1 MAGIGFGTNFNND
14 NYKVVAGNGLGPVTR
29 ICTIAKGSAMT
40 QAEIDG
46 AIQALQAGVTVSST
60 FYPGATVAG
69 LDGAV
74 GDSTIHVA
82 LQGGVA
88 PEGTAGS
95 YYAGLTVAVV
105 CTFAD

>member
-1 MAGIGFGTNFNND
+1 MAGPGFGAIAGVD
-14 NYKVVAGNGLGPVTR
+14 NYKVEAGNGLGAVTR
-29 ICTIAKGSAMT
+29 FCSIAKGSAMT

-46 AIQALQAGVTVSST
+46 VISALTTGVTVSST

-69 LDGAV
+69 ISGAV
-74 GDSTIHVA
+74 GDSTIYVA

-95 YYAGLTVAVV
+95 YYSGLTVAVV
-105 CTFAD
+105 ATFTD

>member
-1 MAGIGFGTNFNND
+1 MAVVD
-14 NYKVVAGNGLGPVTR
+14 NPNAKVQAGNGLGPLTR
-29 ICTIAKGSAMT
+29 ICSIAKGSAMT

-46 AIQALQAGVTVSST
+46 AITALTAGVTVSNV
-60 FYPGATVAG
+60 FYAGATVAG
-69 LDGAV
+69 VDGAV

-82 LQGGVA
+82 LQGGDA

-105 CTFAD
+105 ATFDQNPA